1 MFENENKN
9 LRTDKKKTQKIFKKS
24 SYPECF
30 IDKFIGLKAEVRYAK
45 EKNIK

>member
-1 MFENENKN
+1 MKIKTCV
-9 LRTDKKKTQKIFKKS
+9 LIKKTQKIFKKS